1 MPSPSTPPNAPAERS
16 APVSALALGVP
27 KMAAFAGRSI
37 SDLSPQSLAGL
48 IHFRLGL
55 QRAQGWAVFGAFA
68 AAFAGI
74 YALSGHLRSEL
85 LLGSYAAAVACL
97 AATSATV
104 VERSGRLVFVGRA
117 RREGMS
123 EEAARLLYD
132 RAKNAG
138 PLVDVLRT
146 LNREPQVDDLLRFVD
161 DERRPPTAG

>member
-1 MPSPSTPPNAPAERS
+1 M
-16 APVSALALGVP
+16 SALALGVP
-27 KMAAFAGRSI
+27 RMADITGRSI
-37 SDLSPQSLAGL
+37 GEIPPKAIATL

-85 LLGSYAAAVACL
+85 LLGTYAAAVACL

-104 VERSGRLVFVGRA
+104 VERGGRLVFVGRA

-123 EEAARLLYD
+123 DEAAQRLYD
-132 RAKNAG
+132 RAKHAG

-146 LNREPQVDDLLRFVD
+146 LNREPQVGDLVRFVAD
-161 DERRPPTAG
+161 PQDADRTPPDND